1 MTTKLKLYLAMLV
14 LCLLIAF
21 LPMQESAGGQLTAML
36 KLTLTVYALA
46 RGLNAVISVAQ
57 GTEMSIEPMGVG
69 LTLTPGE
76 VLDPLNDLIEQV
88 STVLLLAS
96 ASLGVQNILLSLGD
110 HAAIRIGLA
119 LMIVVTIA
127 VCLLRGVSLRTKH
140 TLIRTVLI
148 LTLLRLAVPAVAVV
162 SYQMQDWL
170 TTERQ
175 QALQTLQSTRDD
187 VDKLN
192 AQNPEQDRSWLEGFK
207 NRLDIQAKL
216 NRVKQQAEQS
226 VEAAI
231 YLLAEFVLIMVLVP
245 LLFLYLILKLPARI
259 RL

>member
-1 MTTKLKLYLAMLV
+1 MTTKLKLYLALLIV
-14 LCLLIAF
+14 CLLVACIP
-21 LPMQESAGGQLTAML
+21 LQSSVGGELTSML

-76 VLDPLNDLIEQV
+76 ILDPLNDLIEQV

-110 HAAIRIGLA
+110 HAAIRIVLA
-119 LMIVVTIA
+119 LLIVITIG
-127 VCLLRGVSLRTKH
+127 VCLLRRISVTTKH
-140 TLIRTVLI
+140 ALIRTVLV

-175 QALQTLQSTRDD
+175 QALHTLQSTRND
-187 VDKLN
+187 VDNLN
-192 AQNPEQDRSWLEGFK
+192 AQSSEQERSWFDGFK

-216 NRVKQQAEQS
+216 NIVKHQAEQG

-245 LLFLYLILKLPARI
+245 LLFLYLMLKLPARI
-259 RL
+259 KL